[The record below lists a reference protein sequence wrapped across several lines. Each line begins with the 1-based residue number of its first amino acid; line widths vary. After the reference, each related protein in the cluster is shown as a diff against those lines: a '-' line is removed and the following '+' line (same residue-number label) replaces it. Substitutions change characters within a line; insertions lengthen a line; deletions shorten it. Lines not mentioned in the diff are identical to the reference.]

1 MRRLMVCVCLVG
13 VVSWLCESS
22 VMAQVGGTN
31 QNQPNRTNTPT
42 NTAGSG
48 VLGSGGAASGTGA
61 GTTASGINLNQG
73 AAAQPNIQNFG
84 SGFVGQSQNQGRF
97 IGSQF
102 SGQQQIRGG
111 ATGGR
116 NTFTAGRGR
125 GGARGGGRTTNRNRA
140 TGRNTRTKRVRPR
153 HRVAFSFS
161 TPSMVSVK
169 SSLDVRFSLLLD
181 RRPEFRGV
189 TIVAGKAGE
198 LTLSGKVP
206 NATARRMALALV
218 RMEPGVRKVTNQLSV
233 ASAEE
238 SGSE

>member
-1 MRRLMVCVCLVG
+1 MRRLIACVCLVG
-13 VVSWLCESS
+13 VASWLCEST
-22 VMAQVGGTN
+22 VMAQIGGTN

-42 NTAGSG
+42 STVGG
-48 VLGSGGAASGTGA
+48 TLGTGGGTGA
-61 GTTASGINLNQG
+61 GTTTSGINLNQG

-111 ATGGR
+111 NTGGR
-116 NTFTAGRGR
+116 NTFTAGRGQGR
-125 GGARGGGRTTNRNRA
+125 NRGGGNTNRNRV

-153 HRVAFSFS
+153 HRVAFSFN
-161 TPSMVSVK
+161 TPSMASAK
-169 SSLDVRFSLLLD
+169 ASLDVRFSLLLD

-189 TIVAGKAGE
+189 KIVAGKAGE
-198 LTLSGKVP
+198 LTLSGRVP
-206 NATARRMALALV
+206 DATARRMAVALV

-233 ASAEE
+233 ATAEE

>member
-1 MRRLMVCVCLVG
+1 MRRLIFCVCLAG
-13 VVSWLCESS
+13 IASWLCESS
-22 VMAQVGGTN
+22 AMAQVGGTN

-42 NTAGSG
+42 STAGSG

-116 NTFTAGRGR
+116 NTFSAGRGR
-125 GGARGGGRTTNRNRA
+125 GGARGGQATNRNRA
-140 TGRNTRTKRVRPR
+140 RGRNTRTKRVRPR
-153 HRVAFSFS
+153 HRVAFSFN

-181 RRPEFRGV
+181 RRPELRDV

-206 NATARRMALALV
+206 NSTARRMAVALA

-233 ASAEE
+233 ASADE

>member
-1 MRRLMVCVCLVG
+1 MRRLIACVCLVG
-13 VVSWLCESS
+13 VASWLCEST

-42 NTAGSG
+42 STVGST
-48 VLGSGGAASGTGA
+48 LGAGGAAGGTGA
-61 GTTASGINLNQG
+61 GTTTSGINLNQG

-111 ATGGR
+111 NTGGR
-116 NTFTAGRGR
+116 NTFTAGRGQGR
-125 GGARGGGRTTNRNRA
+125 NRGGGNTNRNRV

-153 HRVAFSFS
+153 HRVAFSFN
-161 TPSMVSVK
+161 TPSMASAK
-169 SSLDVRFSLLLD
+169 ASLDVRFSLLLD

-189 TIVAGKAGE
+189 KIVAGKAGE
-198 LTLSGKVP
+198 LTLSGRVP
-206 NATARRMALALV
+206 DATARRMAVALV

-233 ASAEE
+233 ATAEE

>member
-1 MRRLMVCVCLVG
+1 MRRLIACVCLVG
-13 VVSWLCESS
+13 VASWLCEST

-42 NTAGSG
+42 STVGG
-48 VLGSGGAASGTGA
+48 TLGTGGGTGA
-61 GTTASGINLNQG
+61 GTTTSGINLNQG

-111 ATGGR
+111 NTGGR
-116 NTFTAGRGR
+116 NTFTAGRGQGR
-125 GGARGGGRTTNRNRA
+125 NRGGGNTNRNRV

-153 HRVAFSFS
+153 HRVAFSFN
-161 TPSMVSVK
+161 TPSMASAK
-169 SSLDVRFSLLLD
+169 ASLDVRFSLLLD

-189 TIVAGKAGE
+189 KIVAGKAGE
-198 LTLSGKVP
+198 LTLSGRVP
-206 NATARRMALALV
+206 DATARRMAVALV

-233 ASAEE
+233 ATAEE